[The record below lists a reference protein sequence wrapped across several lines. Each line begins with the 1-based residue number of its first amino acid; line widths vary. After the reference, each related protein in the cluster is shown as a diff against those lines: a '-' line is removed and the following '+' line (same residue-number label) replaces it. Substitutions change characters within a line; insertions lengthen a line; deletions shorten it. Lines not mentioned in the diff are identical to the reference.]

1 MKKRALQSVI
11 LGVSI
16 GAAGGLGGF
25 FPPLV
30 LGAVRQATGSF
41 TPGFVLLALF
51 AILCFAVILKSG
63 SKPDAK
69 TRLVSHGA
77 AA

>member
-1 MKKRALQSVI
+1 V
-11 LGVSI
+11 

-30 LGAVRQATGSF
+30 LGLLKDQIGSF

-51 AILCFAVILKSG
+51 AIICLGLDRRVLAGAKLAAVPG
-63 SKPDAK
+63 
-69 TRLVSHGA
+69 
-77 AA
+77 